1 MEMKIAERLE
11 HIFQQNIRN
20 NMVKSKNNS
29 KTVTDEQVELYNTIN
44 PLINSIF
51 KELKDFSKKNQNDP
65 INLTKVKMINR
76 LLIKVQIILENEPS
90 INYLDL
96 LEEDNLPS
104 ISDAVLIVS
113 QYISALEIFH
123 SEHYYY
129 DSVLGSGW
137 DNPGHWK

>member
-1 MEMKIAERLE
+1 
-11 HIFQQNIRN
+11 
-20 NMVKSKNNS
+20 MVKSKNNS

-44 PLINSIF
+44 PLINSIY

-65 INLTKVKMINR
+65 INPTKVKMINR
-76 LLIKVQIILENEPS
+76 LLEKVKIILENEPS
-90 INYLDL
+90 ISYLDL
-96 LEEDNLPS
+96 LGEDNLPS